1 MHFLALAQ
9 VLILL
14 SLANASPV
22 IAKLF
27 LGKTYARPI
36 DGNTRFIDGRPL
48 FGPSKT
54 IRGLVVSLL
63 LTALAAPLIGLQF
76 KIGLLVAA
84 AAMAGDFLSSFSKR
98 GWVLHPVVRRPGSTK
113 FQKRSSVTRLPF
125 CIFVNGD
132 RYRGGLCD
140 LFCGRS
146 IALLSLFSTAAARPS
161 LLTDLCF
168 RTSQAMQCD
177 FREAVEAHCHDRR
190 SDACRGISSHLVVPP
205 RTHSELARQN
215 RVERDGDR
223 SG

>member
-63 LTALAAPLIGLQF
+63 LTALAAP
-76 KIGLLVAA
+76 
-84 AAMAGDFLSSFSKR
+84 
-98 GWVLHPVVRRPGSTK
+98 
-113 FQKRSSVTRLPF
+113 RLAFNSRLDCWWLPLPW
-125 CIFVNGD
+125 
-132 RYRGGLCD
+132 R
-140 LFCGRS
+140 
-146 IALLSLFSTAAARPS
+146 AT
-161 LLTDLCF
+161 CF
-168 RTSQAMQCD
+168 RAYRS
-177 FREAVEAHCHDRR
+177 AVGFC
-190 SDACRGISSHLVVPP
+190 
-205 RTHSELARQN
+205 TQ
-215 RVERDGDR
+215 
-223 SG
+223 